1 MQARGANYE
10 ILTDL
15 ILVFNNGEQP
25 TTPVDRIRIQFEI
38 LTKERLSNNTNRKEM
53 LYQDH
58 YIRISV
64 RINQCN

>member
-10 ILTDL
+10 ILIDL

-53 LYQDH
+53 LYTK
-58 YIRISV
+58 ITISGY
-64 RINQCN
+64 QFE